1 MLVSGFPQKS
11 GFPLIEGLP
20 PGFFLVRDV
29 DSSIPNTG
37 FISVPRSD
45 SVVLICVIVLRTD
58 CEVLYCSLR
67 VQSMTSYAATDEALR
82 CWSKNM

>member
-45 SVVLICVIVLRTD
+45 SVAYPEMAHTYAVILLFFPTLNLKHV
-58 CEVLYCSLR
+58 
-67 VQSMTSYAATDEALR
+67 
-82 CWSKNM
+82 